1 MDFLNK
7 AKDFLEENNKPQQSQ
22 QQQQQQSSGE
32 QILPPGNKAQGGA
45 YTPFGGDDKDFGSAA
60 GEASRLAGSSG
71 DKDLFSSILGS
82 LGKGS
87 NSDRDVDE
95 AAAVNSHQKFVAG
108 QDGGE
113 KADEQGLGAAAAV
126 QALKL
131 FNSQGSSG
139 DNQKGADQTQGGFL
153 ALALA
158 EASKLF
164 DDKEREGKLQEGTTK
179 QGVIREAGEVALKL
193 FLKNQSGG
201 AGGAGGLADIAGK
214 FFK

>member
-1 MDFLNK
+1 M
-7 AKDFLEENNKPQQSQ
+7 
-22 QQQQQQSSGE
+22 
-32 QILPPGNKAQGGA
+32 
-45 YTPFGGDDKDFGSAA
+45 
-60 GEASRLAGSSG
+60 
-71 DKDLFSSILGS
+71 
-82 LGKGS
+82 
-87 NSDRDVDE
+87 
-95 AAAVNSHQKFVAG
+95 
-108 QDGGE
+108 
-113 KADEQGLGAAAAV
+113 

-131 FNSQGSSG
+131 FNSQGSSS